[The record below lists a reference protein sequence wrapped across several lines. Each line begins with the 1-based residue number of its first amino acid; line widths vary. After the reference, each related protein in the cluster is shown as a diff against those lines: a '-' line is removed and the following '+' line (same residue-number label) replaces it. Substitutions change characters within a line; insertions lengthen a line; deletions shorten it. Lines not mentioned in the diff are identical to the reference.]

1 MNTRVNKALN
11 AALEQFS
18 QINGTN
24 HADLSE
30 KLVRVFD
37 TDKTFLEKVAAM
49 DEVFDENPP
58 FEALREVFFDL
69 LLINFFTEDVQ
80 KLEEDYL
87 DSDEWEDIEEETLDR
102 GTELLNVLLYIK
114 ECEDEELEPELE
126 DFLKEF
132 LLVDDDEFQ
141 DEHRIYEE
149 VIANQI
155 LVDSSLD
162 EVARVA
168 KGLPEFSELKELF
181 YPMMA
186 FFRNSD
192 PDEEELIRFN
202 KYSVNA
208 DFDAAVYALLLT
220 YNQPIK

>member
-1 MNTRVNKALN
+1 MNTKVEKALN

-18 QINGTN
+18 VISGNAATKFSQE
-24 HADLSE
+24 L
-30 KLVRVFD
+30 KKVFD
-37 TDKTFLEKVAAM
+37 ADQTFLEKVAAM
-49 DEVFDENPP
+49 DEVFDLNPS
-58 FEALREVFFDL
+58 FEALREVCFDL

-87 DSDEWEDIEEETLDR
+87 ESEEWEDIEEETLDR

-114 ECEDEELEPELE
+114 ECEDEGLEPELS

-155 LVDSSLD
+155 LVDTSLD

-168 KGLPEFSELKELF
+168 KSLPEFSELKELF

-186 FFRNSD
+186 FFRNTD
-192 PDEEELIRFN
+192 PDKEELSRFN

-208 DFDAAVYALLLT
+208 DFDAAVYALLTT
-220 YNQPIK
+220 YNQSK